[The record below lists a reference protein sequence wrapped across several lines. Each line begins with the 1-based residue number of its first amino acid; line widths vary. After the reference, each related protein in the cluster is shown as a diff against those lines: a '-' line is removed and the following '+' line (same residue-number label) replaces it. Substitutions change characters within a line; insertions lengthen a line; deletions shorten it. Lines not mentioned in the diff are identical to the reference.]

1 MPMNIEYVGDFFAYF
16 VIAFG
21 AIILTPFT
29 FKKFRSSKNSK
40 EEEKLNEKREK
51 HGNSKWFKK
60 KEADLKTLGA
70 SPWISRFV
78 ILLCW
83 AVLFFI
89 GYTASQTEE
98 VVTVVFDP
106 FEILGVSQND
116 PQFQDFE
123 SGKKSI
129 KKIYRDLSRTNH
141 PDKLRNEYLKANDGA
156 EIPDEMETTNNEA
169 WGKINKAY
177 ETLTDPLMFENWVKY
192 GNPDGML
199 QTKYGVAL
207 PAWIVA
213 EENHMYV
220 LGLYGLLFG
229 IMLPAI
235 VGNWW
240 YKSIQYTSEAV
251 LIKTTKLFEFYV
263 YRTPLMNRRR
273 ALMVFSG
280 AFEFNANH
288 NKDVKERP
296 GDAEQLPV
304 LMREIEEYE
313 RNVSKPPTDKP
324 FDQGYSMKVRLLYFA
339 HMYDIKL
346 SPELQ
351 EDLDMILKKVPD
363 LHAELVSKVFF
374 LTQAML
380 QQGQMPKVPKVET
393 LDNIIRNMQNLVQG
407 LPLNQRSVAFMQ
419 LPHFKEDFIRFLN
432 AKKARSLKQLA
443 ARPIDEIQAIFKSL
457 PEKEFNELYEVFRD
471 IPALQMKVD
480 VKVEDDD
487 DDHKITT
494 GSIVTVS
501 TELTRHNMEDL
512 SQAASNGEEIV
523 YNDGDMGEVKIS
535 PTPEQKETANQA
547 KKLKS
552 KKGPQAA
559 AAKRAAKAAR
569 EAAEKG
575 AGDGPVE
582 EDEEEEDED
591 ETETPENDSDVEDA
605 EDKTWKRLQKKNKR
619 KNVLTADNSRIT
631 HTVHAPRYPSE
642 KQEWWWVYLCMT
654 NPKREKLS
662 ERLLCEPVQVQN
674 LVDVKEVDI
683 RFPAP
688 GRPGMYNFVVYV
700 RSDSYI
706 DIDLKHEFTVKVEEK
721 VEEEILPE
729 MWDSEAE
736 SDVDGGFVTDS
747 DDETSSSEEETDSE
761 DEE

>member
-1 MPMNIEYVGDFFAYF
+1 MNLEYAGDFFAYF
-16 VIAFG
+16 VVSIG
-21 AIILTPFT
+21 ALILTPIT
-29 FKKFRSSKNSK
+29 VTKWQGGRNAK
-40 EEEKLNEKREK
+40 EEQRLEKLREK
-51 HGNSKWFKK
+51 HGESRWFKL
-60 KEADLKTLGA
+60 KESDSTNVTS
-70 SPWISRFV
+70 SPWLRRLLILIGWFFLAFV
-78 ILLCW
+78 
-83 AVLFFI
+83 AF
-89 GYTASQTEE
+89 TAAQNVE
-98 VVTVVFDP
+98 VVKVEFDP
-106 FEILGVSQND
+106 FDILGVEQSD
-116 PQFQDFE
+116 PKFAVFE
-123 SGKKSI
+123 TGKKSI
-129 KKIYRDLSRTNH
+129 KSVYRQLSRTQH
-141 PDKLRNEYLKANDGA
+141 PDKIRNEYLKANDGA
-156 EIPDEMETTNNEA
+156 EMPEEEAEAVNEA
-169 WGKINKAY
+169 WGRINKAY
-177 ETLTDPLMFENWVKY
+177 ETLTDEHMFENWVKY

-207 PAWIVA
+207 PAWLVA
-213 EENHMYV
+213 EENHLYV
-220 LGLYGLLFG
+220 LGLYGLIFG

-240 YKSIQYTSEAV
+240 YKSIQYTSESV

-280 AFEFNANH
+280 AFEFNSNH
-288 NKDVKERP
+288 NKDVKDRP
-296 GDAEQLPV
+296 GDSEHLPV

-313 RNVSKPPTDKP
+313 RNVSKAPTDKP
-324 FDQGYSMKVRLLYFA
+324 FDQAYSMKVRLLYFA
-339 HMYDIKL
+339 HMYNIKL
-346 SPELQ
+346 NPELQ
-351 EDLDMILKKVPD
+351 QDLDMILKKVPD

-380 QQGQMPKVPKVET
+380 QQGQMAKVPKVES

-407 LPLNQRSVAFMQ
+407 LPLNQRSVSFLQ

-432 AKKARSLKQLA
+432 AKKCRTLKQLA
-443 ARPIDEIQAIFKSL
+443 ARPLEEIRAIFKSL
-457 PEKEFNELYEVFRD
+457 PEAEFNELYEIFRD

-494 GSIVTVS
+494 GSIVTIS
-501 TELTRHNMEDL
+501 TSLTRNTMEDL
-512 SQAASNGEEIV
+512 SVAATNGDDIV
-523 YNDGDMGEVKIS
+523 YNDGEYGEVKITA
-535 PTPEQKETANQA
+535 TPEQKETQNQA
-547 KKLKS
+547 KKLKT

-575 AGDGPVE
+575 QGDGSDE
-582 EDEEEEDED
+582 EDELEE
-591 ETETPENDSDVEDA
+591 ETETPDDQESNGGDDEETS
-605 EDKTWKRLQKKNKR
+605 WKKLAKKNKR
-619 KNVLTADNSRIT
+619 RNVLSQDNSRMT
-631 HTVHAPRYPSE
+631 HTVNAPRYPSE

-662 ERLLCEPVQVQN
+662 ERLLCDPVQVTN
-674 LVDVKEVDI
+674 LVDLKEVDI

-688 GRPGMYNFVVYV
+688 SRPGQYNFVVYV

-706 DIDLKHEFTVKVEEK
+706 DIDMKHELTITVEEK
-721 VEEEILPE
+721 VEEEIVPE

-747 DDETSSSEEETDSE
+747 DGAESSSSEEESD
-761 DEE
+761 DESD